1 MATIIAGHFDT
12 NDAADAAVAALRAAS
27 FPAGQISCFYVGP
40 AGQHS
45 RYRLGGDHDKSPGA
59 EDSPRGTMAG
69 AATGGLVGVA
79 IGAAT
84 APVTG
89 PLGAITGGLVG
100 AHIGNLVGALGTMKD
115 GDAQQAKGATLR
127 HAGFMVAVS
136 APNPQCEQKAMAV
149 LLQHGGV
156 ELESGVGHIVNGDWR
171 DFDPGEPP
179 HPLPTQQTKQA
190 PPSTGL
196 SKPAS

>member
-1 MATIIAGHFDT
+1 MATIIAGRFET
-12 NDAADAAVAALRAAS
+12 NDAAEAAVAALRNAS
-27 FPAGQISCFYVGP
+27 FPAAQISCFYVGP

-89 PLGAITGGLVG
+89 PLGAVAGGLVG

-115 GDAQQAKGATLR
+115 GETQQAEGATLR

-136 APNPQCEQKAMAV
+136 APNAACEQKAMAV
-149 LLQHGGV
+149 LLQHGAV
-156 ELESGVGHIVNGDWR
+156 ELESDVGHIVNGDWR
-171 DFDPGEPP
+171 DFDPAEPP
-179 HPLPTQQTKQA
+179 HLLQTPQLHQTQQPAGPQA
-190 PPSTGL
+190 AP
-196 SKPAS
+196 